1 VRKHQ
6 SVVAF
11 AAISVL
17 LFGSARVLA
26 QDPPPP
32 PSQPPQPGAKAPLIP
47 LQVRV
52 VVSRYQGEK
61 KVASL
66 PYEVSVSANVGGQ
79 AAQLRMGAD
88 VPVPN
93 TTFLP
98 GPPQPPTP
106 TPTPTEKPAPPKPPA
121 PPFTSFNY
129 KAIGTNIDCSAFTT
143 EDGRFRV
150 HLSIEDSSVYTEV
163 QDASLPIAG
172 KVPVFRS
179 FRSSN
184 TLVLRDG
191 QSRQFTAATDRISGE
206 VVRVDVTLTVL
217 K

>member
-1 VRKHQ
+1 MRIRQ

-11 AAISVL
+11 LAIWVL
-17 LFGSARVLA
+17 MCGSGHALA

-32 PSQPPQPGAKAPLIP
+32 QPPQPGAKAPLIP

-61 KVASL
+61 KVSSL
-66 PYEVSVSANVGGQ
+66 PYELSVNANGGGQ
-79 AAQLRMGAD
+79 AQLRMGAE
-88 VPVPN
+88 VPVPS
-93 TTFLP
+93 TSFQP
-98 GPPQPPTP
+98 VQPPP
-106 TPTPTEKPAPPKPPA
+106 PTPTEKPAPPKPPGA
-121 PPFTSFNY
+121 PLTSFSY
-129 KAIGTNIDCSAFTT
+129 RPVGTNIDCSAFTT

-163 QDASLPIAG
+163 QDTSVPMAG
-172 KVPVFRS
+172 KMPVFRS

-191 QSRQFTAATDRISGE
+191 QSRQFTAATDRISSE